1 MLTKQKH
8 CFFHKPNKK
17 DDIVLILTKLTSSN
31 HAIERQGFIKLLGVL
46 LDENLN

>member
-1 MLTKQKH
+1 MLTKQNTV
-8 CFFHKPNKK
+8 FHKPNKK
-17 DDIVLILTKLTSSN
+17 NDIVLILTKLTSSN